1 MIKNETEEDKPED
14 KDLSIPAQIA
24 SFASKLGD
32 EVGTKF
38 RCYVYRV
45 VKDPESGR
53 TKRPF
58 VKKYD
63 GVEPDPCEIAEQ
75 FRAGTYSMQFVWKP
89 RSKSDTGNKAF
100 TLDVDENAFPPIS
113 KNTAITPYGNTGGNM
128 SEAMTIQLTMMH
140 EISEVMKSAYQS
152 GGNNLS
158 RVGPNN
164 DPMEMFTGLFEQME
178 SGFTRAMAIQTKIM
192 ERVMQKKMEN
202 SYGLTDEV
210 SPAPQLAGGDETI
223 IGKYAPIVNEIVS
236 GIKTVIGFFG
246 ENVPANVVKKVK
258 ENERFQDLLKDQ
270 KALVVIGQALRREF
284 GDEKAQNLMNTF
296 GVRMVIQRPPSA
308 VSQTPIPA
316 VARARKVESGKS
328 PIKPVAPVVA
338 PGKAVKGAV
347 TK

>member
-1 MIKNETEEDKPED
+1 MNTKETEEDKPED
-14 KDLSIPAQIA
+14 NNLSIPAQIA

-89 RSKSDTGNKAF
+89 RSKADTGNKAF
-100 TLDVDENAFPPIS
+100 TLDVDENAFPPVP
-113 KNTAITPYGNTGGNM
+113 KNNPIVPYGNSGNM
-128 SEAMTIQLTMMH
+128 SEAMTLQLTMMH

-152 GGNNLS
+152 PGNNLS
-158 RVGPNN
+158 RGQGG

-202 SYGLTDEV
+202 SYGLTEDV

-258 ENERFQDLLKDQ
+258 ENERFKDLLKDQ

-284 GDEKAQNLMNTF
+284 GDDKAQDLMNTF

-308 VSQTPIPA
+308 VSQTPFPA
-316 VARARKVESGKS
+316 VARGKKVESAKS
-328 PIKPVAPVVA
+328 PVRPVAPVVA
-338 PGKAVKGAV
+338 PGKAVKKEV
-347 TK
+347 VK

>member
-1 MIKNETEEDKPED
+1 MNTKEIEEDLPED
-14 KDLSIPAQIA
+14 NNLSIPAQIT

-45 VKDPESGR
+45 IKDPETGR

-63 GVEPDPCEIAEQ
+63 GIEPDPCEIAEQ

-89 RSKSDTGNKAF
+89 RSKNDTGNKAF
-100 TLDVDENAFPPIS
+100 TLDVDENAFPPVI
-113 KNTAITPYGNTGGNM
+113 KNNSVTPYGHTGNM
-128 SEAMTIQLTMMH
+128 SDAMTLQLTMMH

-152 GGNNLS
+152 PANNQM
-158 RVGPNN
+158 RVPGN

-202 SYGLTDEV
+202 SYGLTDENIQ
-210 SPAPQLAGGDETI
+210 PAQIAGSDETI
-223 IGKYAPIVNEIVS
+223 IGKYAPIVNEIIS

-246 ENVPANVVKKVK
+246 DNLPPTVVKKVK
-258 ENERFQDLLKDQ
+258 ENERFKDILKDQ

-284 GDEKAQNLMNTF
+284 GDDKAQDLMNTF
-296 GVRMVIQRPPSA
+296 GVRMVIQRPLSN

-316 VARARKVESGKS
+316 VARGKKVEVVKIPVK
-328 PIKPVAPVVA
+328 PIAPNVA
-338 PGKAVKGAV
+338 PGKVVKKEV
-347 TK
+347 VK